1 MLKIKKT
8 YYLSLC
14 AIAKN
19 EELYISDWI
28 EYHYKCIGVEK
39 FFIFV
44 NDCNKTAAE
53 VSRVQKEFPVDAHH
67 ISGKAKQKKA
77 YEKCLKMARGKTRWL
92 GFLDID
98 EYLCP
103 HIDNFK
109 EWLRK
114 FEYAP
119 GICIHWRN
127 FGSNG
132 HLEYENKPVVERFL
146 RREKGVNM
154 HVKSIVDPKRTFE
167 CFNPH
172 RFTHRGKPVDEKR
185 KQITSPT
192 LSKGTCKYC
201 QINHYITKSLGECL
215 LRRSRLRG
223 YSGEKIGNCKR
234 FCSVHNHNNVED
246 TRALEL
252 WLARLGEFS
261 QEPFRKMGRDQPH
274 KFL

>member
-67 ISGKAKQKKA
+67 ISGKAKQKQA
-77 YEKCLKMARGKTRWL
+77 YDLCLKKARGKTRWL
-92 GFLDID
+92 WFLDID
-98 EYLCP
+98 EFLCP
-103 HIDNFK
+103 HVDNFK
-109 EWLRK
+109 EWLQQ

-146 RREKGVNM
+146 RRENGINKY
-154 HVKSIVDPKRTFE
+154 VKSIVDPNRTFE
-167 CFNPH
+167 CFDPH
-172 RFTHRGKPVDEKR
+172 RFTHRGKPVDENHKIINDR
-185 KQITSPT
+185 DSIPQG
-192 LSKGTCKYC
+192 GTCKHC
-201 QINHYITKSLGECL
+201 QINHYVTKSLGEFL
-215 LRRSRLRG
+215 LRRSYPRG
-223 YSGEKIGNCKR
+223 FTGKENKDLEPYKDLNSYFKR
-234 FCSVHNHNNVED
+234 NDNNEVED
-246 TRALEL
+246 KKAFEL
-252 WLARLGEFS
+252 WLSF
-261 QEPFRKMGRDQPH
+261 
-274 KFL
+274 